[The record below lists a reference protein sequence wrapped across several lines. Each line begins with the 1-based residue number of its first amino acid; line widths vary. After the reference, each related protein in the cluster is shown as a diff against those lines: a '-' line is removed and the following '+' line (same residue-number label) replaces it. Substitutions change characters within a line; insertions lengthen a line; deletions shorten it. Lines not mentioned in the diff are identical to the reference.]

1 MSMKSKLL
9 FAAVA
14 LLTLV
19 LVGLNQFRTVPPAT
33 PEPLAANS
41 NAALSS
47 HARLPARHLPLVAD
61 SDLSAAEDPSAT
73 NLFFRIFGTND
84 IPRLKPEQL
93 EAWLKAGHRS
103 AASLLAASRVTGD
116 RSFLREAMEKYP
128 NDPRVALDAY
138 FFSESYDRSKAASP
152 DRRKWLDVLK
162 QSDPDNALGN
172 YLAARDDF
180 NAGRPDLALQELQ
193 AASGKSNFRDYSLNY
208 LQDAEEAYRA
218 AGYSEVAA
226 KWAAG
231 ANLLLPTLYDLKQTG
246 QSLVDLANQY
256 RQAGDI
262 ESAQAALQMGLTLP
276 PRFNGPDQFPL
287 INTLVGIA
295 IEKNLLTAMDPGAP
309 FGGTGLTVQN
319 ELDALTQQR
328 NDLRDLATQSEALL
342 PMLSDQDLINDRE
355 RMYMFGGPAAM
366 RWVIEKYGQH

>member
-1 MSMKSKLL
+1 MKGRVLILATVLL
-9 FAAVA
+9 GA
-14 LLTLV
+14 LLVV
-19 LVGLNQFRTVPPAT
+19 LKPFPRRPTASAGDAVSPPDGRLDAHLSGPHRPVVT
-33 PEPLAANS
+33 EPVSA
-41 NAALSS
+41 
-47 HARLPARHLPLVAD
+47 
-61 SDLSAAEDPSAT
+61 SDEDPNAT
-73 NLFFRIFGTND
+73 NLFLRIFGTND
-84 IPRLKPEQL
+84 IPTLKPEQL
-93 EAWLKAGHRS
+93 EAWLKATHRS

-138 FFSESYDRSKAASP
+138 FFSEPYDRSKAASP
-152 DRRKWLDVLK
+152 DRRKWLDALK
-162 QSDPDNALGN
+162 QSDSENALGN

-246 QSLVDLANQY
+246 QALVDLANQY
-256 RQAGDI
+256 RQAGDA
-262 ESAQAALQMGLTLP
+262 ESAQAVLQMGLTLP

-295 IEKNLLTAMDPGAP
+295 IEKNLLTAMDPAAP

-319 ELDALTQQR
+319 ELDALAQQR
-328 NDLRDLATQSEALL
+328 NELRDLATQSEALL
-342 PMLSDQDLINDRE
+342 PMLSDQDLINYRDRA
-355 RMYMFGGPAAM
+355 RMFGGPAAM
-366 RWVIEKYGQH
+366 RWVIEKYGRQ